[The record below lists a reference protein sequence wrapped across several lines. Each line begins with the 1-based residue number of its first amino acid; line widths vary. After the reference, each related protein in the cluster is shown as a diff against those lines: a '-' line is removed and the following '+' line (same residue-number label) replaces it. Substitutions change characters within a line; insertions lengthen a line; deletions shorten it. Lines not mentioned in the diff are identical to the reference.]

1 MAGDRDRGSRAE
13 RVIVSI
19 LCVRH
24 RTGSSESGTGTTTTI
39 GRKGIFWYEIKL
51 QTVNFFGNLSWMC
64 HAHLLPPRVVS
75 SSASSSSWQFIRGPT
90 TLFVRSSFL
99 VAATTVN

>member
-1 MAGDRDRGSRAE
+1 MA
-13 RVIVSI
+13 
-19 LCVRH
+19 
-24 RTGSSESGTGTTTTI
+24 GTGTEAAAPKGLLSAYCAFGTGQDRVSLGQGLLFTI

-75 SSASSSSWQFIRGPT
+75 SSSSWQFIRGPT